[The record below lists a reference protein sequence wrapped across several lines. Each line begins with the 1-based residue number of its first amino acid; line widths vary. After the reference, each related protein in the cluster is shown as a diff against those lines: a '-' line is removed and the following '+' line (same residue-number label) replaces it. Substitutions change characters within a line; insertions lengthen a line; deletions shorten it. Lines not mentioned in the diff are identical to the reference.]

1 MTPAPALGLFG
12 GTFDPIHAAHLRM
25 AQAFRTEL
33 QLDEVRLIPAG
44 QPYHRQHG
52 PHASPAQRLDMV
64 QLAIAGQPGLRV
76 DAREV
81 QRNKPAYTIDTLE
94 EIRAEIG
101 PDQVLWWLI
110 GGDSLASLHTWR
122 RWTELFALANIAVA
136 LRPGFDE
143 SRLPAAVRTQWQT
156 RQVTDFSN
164 GAPSGTMRPL
174 ALPPL
179 DVSATG
185 IRQRLHSGADVG
197 QLLSAPVLSYIRQ
210 HQLYL

>member
-64 QLAIAGQPGLRV
+64 RLAIAGLPGLRV

-143 SRLPAAVRTQWQT
+143 TRLPAAVRTQWQHAKSLIFQMA
-156 RQVTDFSN
+156 RLPVQC
-164 GAPSGTMRPL
+164 APWPCLHWMSRPPGY
-174 ALPPL
+174 A
-179 DVSATG
+179 SACT
-185 IRQRLHSGADVG
+185 AAPT
-197 QLLSAPVLSYIRQ
+197 SAPAQRTGTGYIRQ

>member
-1 MTPAPALGLFG
+1 MTQAAALGLFG

-25 AQAFRTEL
+25 AQAFRQEL
-33 QLDEVRLIPAG
+33 RLDEVRLIPAG

-52 PHASPAQRLDMV
+52 PHASPQQRLEMV
-64 QLAIAGQPGLRV
+64 QLASHGLPGLTI

-81 QRNKPAYTIDTLE
+81 LRDKPAYTIDTLQ

-101 PDQVLWWLI
+101 PDPALWWLI

-122 RWTELFALANIAVA
+122 RWEQLFELANIAVA
-136 LRPGFDE
+136 LRPGFDAA
-143 SRLPAAVRTQWQT
+143 RLPAAVRTQWQA

-179 DVSATG
+179 DVSATE
-185 IRQRLHSGADVG
+185 IRHRLQSGASVEH
-197 QLLSAPVLSYIRQ
+197 LLCAPVLDYIRQ
-210 HQLYL
+210 HRLYL